1 MRVRKWFAFI
11 HIALD
16 DEQPIPA
23 ARSSIGIDVVGVRFA
38 ALWEG
43 SHAVLITG
51 FKCREKHLARSR
63 A

>member
-11 HIALD
+11 QIALA

-23 ARSSIGIDVVGVRFA
+23 ARSSIGIDAVGVRFA
-38 ALWEG
+38 VLSEG
-43 SHAVLITG
+43 SHVVLITG
-51 FKCREKHLARSR
+51 FKCRKKHLARSR